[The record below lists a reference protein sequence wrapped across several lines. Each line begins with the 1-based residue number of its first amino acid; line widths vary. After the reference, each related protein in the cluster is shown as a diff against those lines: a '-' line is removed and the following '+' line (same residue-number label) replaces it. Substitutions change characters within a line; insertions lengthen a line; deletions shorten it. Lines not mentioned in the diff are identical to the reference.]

1 MNMPHSIPP
10 LTTTP
15 VIPLLEASDLP
26 GAEDWSVLE
35 SLQVD
40 DSFDADDDG
49 DDRFATLSV
58 ASGFDD

>member
-1 MNMPHSIPP
+1 MIMRQSIQPAAI
-10 LTTTP
+10 TP
-15 VIPLLEASDLP
+15 SFPLLEAGDLP

-35 SLQVD
+35 SLHYD
-40 DSFDADDDG
+40 DSFDVDD